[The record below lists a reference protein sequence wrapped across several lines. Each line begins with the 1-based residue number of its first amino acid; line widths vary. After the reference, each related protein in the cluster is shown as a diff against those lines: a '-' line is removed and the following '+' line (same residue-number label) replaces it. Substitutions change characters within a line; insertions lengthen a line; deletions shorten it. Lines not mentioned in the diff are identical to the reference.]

1 MKKISVLSIVALMIA
16 LCIGLSA
23 CTIKLSDP
31 SVTDEKAK
39 LEYVQVQAENGTWHD
54 LSGKQAEQLFEI
66 VKSKGELSG
75 EALDVAIS
83 GNSTINT
90 TYDYTFKM
98 AFTTGNFFLKKRGEF
113 VYNVGERFKRT
124 YSDGRVN
131 ERITEEKLVVM
142 KTLSKGT
149 ALLSEDQLQAVKDI
163 FEPINSQ
170 VINLAFERIP
180 EGFKDSAYTVEVIP
194 TQDLS
199 AEFFTACGGTP
210 LNADKNLIKFYK
222 ITGPSD
228 TCYAFLTASVEWAM
242 ETDGWKYVR
251 RVGRVC
257 YSTGSCATKIGD
269 ILRS

>member
-1 MKKISVLSIVALMIA
+1 MKKTLIMIITA
-16 LCIGLSA
+16 IMVVVCAGLTA
-23 CTIKLSDP
+23 CTMKISDP
-31 SVTDEKAK
+31 SVKDEKAK
-39 LEYVQVQAENGTWHD
+39 LEYVQVKAENGTWHD
-54 LSGKQAEQLFEI
+54 LTGDAAEKLFAI

-98 AFTTGNFFLKKRGEF
+98 AFTTGNFFFKKRGEF

-142 KTLSKGT
+142 KSLSKDT
-149 ALLSEDQLQAVKDI
+149 ALLSEDQLQAIKDI

-170 VINLAFERIP
+170 IINSAFERIP

-210 LNADKNLIKFYK
+210 LNADKNLIKGYK
-222 ITGPSD
+222 IIGPSD

-242 ETDGWKYVR
+242 ETDGWEYVR